1 MQLDWTTFF
10 LEVINFLVLL
20 WILQRF
26 LYRPVMAS
34 LDARQQRIKDET
46 ARAEQLRSEAEALRL
61 QYETQLADW
70 AKQHE
75 ASRHQLDAELQQAR
89 SKALD
94 ELRKSLLDEAAKK
107 QARDGAVIAAHESAL
122 IREAAGEAYKQAA
135 EMLVRLASPAL
146 TQAIVDVFLTD
157 LSALNDAEL
166 NTLRKAAQAL
176 IDASLVE
183 VRAAHALG
191 SALQERISQAL
202 SAAAGQALAPVFVE
216 DVNLIAGIRVVV
228 GECQMHANLRDELA
242 FFRRLNQHV

>member
-1 MQLDWTTFF
+1 MQLDWTTFL

-26 LYRPVMAS
+26 LYKPVMAS

-46 ARAEQLRSEAEALRL
+46 VRAEQLRGEAEALRL

-107 QARDGAVIAAHESAL
+107 QARDGAIIAARESAL
-122 IREAAGEAYKQAA
+122 TREAASEAYKQAA
-135 EMLVRLASPAL
+135 RMLFRLASPAL
-146 TQAIVDVFLTD
+146 TQAIADVFLAD
-157 LSALNDAEL
+157 LKAFSEAEL
-166 NTLRKAAQAL
+166 DTLRKAAQAL
-176 IDASLVE
+176 ISASMVE
-183 VRAAHALG
+183 VRAAHALD
-191 SALQERISQAL
+191 SVFQEHISQAL

-216 DVNLIAGIRVVV
+216 DASLIAGIRVVV
-228 GECQMHANLRDELA
+228 GECQMHANLLDELA
-242 FFRRLNQHV
+242 FFRRWNQHA